1 MSKILAK
8 ELKACKAD
16 LVRFYDLQ
24 KKSGLYPQGLITRRL
39 HSIDSAIEM
48 IQGGLDKPG
57 IQNTLF

>member
-24 KKSGLYPQGLITRRL
+24 KKSGLYPQALIIRRL
-39 HSIDSAIEM
+39 HSIDSAIEIM
-48 IQGGLDKPG
+48 QGEQAKPG